1 MKLFRKTKRFLKKLI
16 LKLISKIESREFR
29 NLDLDQKDPLKKII
43 DVQKLEDFFVLSDTG
58 YVQAVELNITQP
70 YDVWFLETSDGF
82 SLDCADNHILF
93 DDNYNE
99 IFVKDLKV
107 GDKII
112 TTKGVSRISYLEN
125 TGIPVSMVDLS
136 IDHPNHRYYTNDILS
151 HNTITSSIFLLWY
164 LLFNFEK
171 NAMIMANIGD
181 TAAELM
187 DKIKVIMKGLPFFL
201 KPGILIYNVMTMKF
215 DNGCRIMAKTTT
227 KTSSI
232 GYTIHMLYMDEF
244 AHINPNFINSFFK
257 SVYPTISSS
266 LISRVIITS
275 TPNGMNKFWEIYKG
289 AIDGDNEFNPI
300 RVEWWQVPGRN
311 EEWKKKEIATLGS
324 EEDFNQEY
332 GCFVPGTNVSTIN
345 GLCPIEDVKEGDYV
359 LTHSNRYRKVKK
371 TMNRLYEGD
380 LYKITSFG
388 SNIPI
393 FCTPEHPFRITKD
406 GISYQWKEAKYL
418 EKNDF
423 LCFPKKLK
431 RKNKVISEELA
442 IILAWYV
449 TEGDAYN
456 KQISFSLSE
465 NEKEE
470 ATIIKKCL
478 SKITGSKIYER
489 TRRGSKQIILNDS
502 ELVEFFVK
510 NCGSGAINKRIPFDM
525 IAGYEEVFY
534 NHLIM
539 GDGFRVNEKKDTFS
553 TISLNLATDLQLLAI
568 SLGYTASITVGEDI
582 GFKIIQER
590 LCKVN
595 KNIQVRIQKEKG
607 SSRRN
612 NLIKNNKLSQHGKI
626 KNIEI
631 DQYSGRVFNLE
642 VEVDNSYVVE
652 GRIVHN
658 CQFLSS
664 SRLLLDSKTLKRLK
678 TNEEAF
684 TFHEL
689 SPFELTPL
697 DYSNLIWHPK
707 FDPSSIFEKDNQK
720 FYLVVDT
727 AGGGGGDYSVVNIF
741 KVSPMPA
748 SVIKSKK
755 FFEDESDFFCLL
767 QIGIFRSN
775 TIQID
780 ELKVFLETL
789 VVHVL
794 GADNTRIVIEVDYK
808 GEMLMDKLLD
818 CEDFYDEMFV
828 YTKHSEAS
836 SKLKPGVKLTV
847 KNKEKYCYDLKV
859 NTRSYKIIPSEKNT
873 VHELTNFGMNNNGS
887 FTSQIGKDDIA
898 MTLVDINCI
907 FDHGDF
913 QETVTDLYDI
923 LPEKFKKLI
932 EERLSESSENTLNKQ
947 NEISNYT
954 FLNGLLDS

>member
-1 MKLFRKTKRFLKKLI
+1 MVKRILKKLI

-171 NAMIMANIGD
+171 NVMIMANIGD

-201 KPGILIYNVMTMKF
+201 KPGILIYNVMTMKL

-244 AHINPNFINSFFK
+244 AHINPNFINGFFK

-289 AIDGDNEFNPI
+289 AIDGENEFNPI
-300 RVEWWQVPGRN
+300 RVEWWQVPGRD

-332 GCFVPGTNVSTIN
+332 GC
-345 GLCPIEDVKEGDYV
+345 
-359 LTHSNRYRKVKK
+359 
-371 TMNRLYEGD
+371 
-380 LYKITSFG
+380 
-388 SNIPI
+388 
-393 FCTPEHPFRITKD
+393 
-406 GISYQWKEAKYL
+406 
-418 EKNDF
+418 
-423 LCFPKKLK
+423 
-431 RKNKVISEELA
+431 
-442 IILAWYV
+442 
-449 TEGDAYN
+449 
-456 KQISFSLSE
+456 
-465 NEKEE
+465 
-470 ATIIKKCL
+470 
-478 SKITGSKIYER
+478 
-489 TRRGSKQIILNDS
+489 
-502 ELVEFFVK
+502 
-510 NCGSGAINKRIPFDM
+510 
-525 IAGYEEVFY
+525 
-534 NHLIM
+534 
-539 GDGFRVNEKKDTFS
+539 
-553 TISLNLATDLQLLAI
+553 
-568 SLGYTASITVGEDI
+568 
-582 GFKIIQER
+582 
-590 LCKVN
+590 
-595 KNIQVRIQKEKG
+595 
-607 SSRRN
+607 
-612 NLIKNNKLSQHGKI
+612 
-626 KNIEI
+626 
-631 DQYSGRVFNLE
+631 
-642 VEVDNSYVVE
+642 
-652 GRIVHN
+652 
-658 CQFLSS
+658 QFLSS
-664 SRLLLDSKTLKRLK
+664 SRLLLDSQTLKRLK
-678 TNEEAF
+678 TNEEDF
-684 TFHEL
+684 TFREL
-689 SPFELTPL
+689 SPFDSSPL

-707 FDPSSIFEKDNQK
+707 FDPCSIFEKDNQK
-720 FYLVVDT
+720 FYVVVDT
-727 AGGGGGDYSVVNIF
+727 AGGGGGSGDYSVVNIF
-741 KVSPMPA
+741 KVSPMP
-748 SVIKSKK
+748 SSIIKSKK

-780 ELKVFLETL
+780 ELKVFMEILIA
-789 VVHVL
+789 HVL
-794 GADNTRIVIEVDYK
+794 GSENTRIVVEVDYK

-836 SKLKPGVKLTV
+836 TKLKPGVKLTV
-847 KNKEKYCYDLKV
+847 RNKEKFCYDLKV

-873 VHELTNFGMNNNGS
+873 IHELTNFGMNNNGS

-898 MTLVDINCI
+898 MTLVDVNCI
-907 FDHGDF
+907 FENGDF
-913 QETVTDLYDI
+913 QEIVSDLYDL
-923 LPEKFKKLI
+923 LPEKFKKMI
-932 EERLSESSENTLNKQ
+932 EERLSESSDSAPSKQ
-947 NEISNYT
+947 GEISNYT